1 LPHSWHPQAE
11 FEEGV
16 ALAPQQSFLPSRDG
30 FAFTNSWPP
39 APAMSMDTGFGEI
52 DIGNAANGLCGGM
65 VFAVLDYWYAGKTPP
80 VTQPKPKSALYK
92 FLVKRIIDSWHVPVG
107 AAQYFTWM
115 NLPDGDVGF
124 TAFGHHVTVEH
135 GISGRTISQQW
146 PAIRA
151 DLDRGIPSAL
161 GLVTVESRN
170 PAELGQNHQV
180 LAYAYDVAG
189 SQVTLHVY
197 DPNSA
202 QDDTVTISFDTAHP
216 TRATKF
222 NHTINIGHPI
232 RGFFRTAYS
241 PAAPPG

>member
-1 LPHSWHPQAE
+1 
-11 FEEGV
+11 V
-16 ALAPQQSFLPSRDG
+16 APQQSFLPSRNG
-30 FAFTNSWPP
+30 FAYNNSWPP
-39 APAMSMDTGFGEI
+39 APAVSMDTAFGEI
-52 DIGNAANGLCGGM
+52 DIGNAADGLCGGM
-65 VFAVLDYWYAGKTPP
+65 VFAALDYWYAGKTPP
-80 VTQPKPKSALYK
+80 VTQPKPKSRVYK
-92 FLVKRIIDSWHVPVG
+92 FFVKRIIDSWHVPVG
-107 AAQYFTWM
+107 VAQYFTWM

-135 GISGRTISQQW
+135 GVSGRTINQQW

-189 SQVTLHVY
+189 SQATLHVY

-202 QDDTVTISFDTAHP
+202 QDDTVTISFDTSHP
-216 TRATKF
+216 TRATTF